1 MHNYAQQTDSRIESS
16 PFNYSNG
23 RLPAPGNHSRLAGP
37 PPPGYPLDPYYSI
50 CRRLATAPSIFPSGD
65 FAGTPFPPFNP
76 FRWNRTAPVDDQL
89 PPRRSPQRR
98 FIVPPVLRQFFHI
111 FFCYPIGIT
120 FRSRSLVVFFQLRS
134 VSCAPFTPAFAD
146 GVVQRSLALYLPCF
160 VSLSPWMAESHLTPI
175 IRLLSP
181 AASPQSQLV
190 RFWVQTRVFTRT
202 RATRFRQSP
211 QVNP

>member
-1 MHNYAQQTDSRIESS
+1 MTPAHTTQ
-16 PFNYSNG
+16 FGSNHI
-23 RLPAPGNHSRLAGP
+23 R
-37 PPPGYPLDPYYSI
+37 
-50 CRRLATAPSIFPSGD
+50 
-65 FAGTPFPPFNP
+65 FASTST
-76 FRWNRTAPVDDQL
+76 RTAPVDDQL

-134 VSCAPFTPAFAD
+134 VSCAPFTPTFAD

-175 IRLLSP
+175 IIPYSPRTNHPLSATAIVAHDFPFLVLFPFYDTVRL
-181 AASPQSQLV
+181 ASLH
-190 RFWVQTRVFTRT
+190 
-202 RATRFRQSP
+202 
-211 QVNP
+211 